1 MEGSFE
7 SPLEVLEGETCSALV
22 GLLGQLADLVD
33 HSAVVFA
40 GLHEQVFAQCILSTG
55 TVTLSCLQATY
66 DTAARLISWN
76 PMCSGIFPALKIL
89 GLSTEI

>member
-1 MEGSFE
+1 MDGSFE

-40 GLHEQVFAQCILSTG
+40 GLHEQVITQRILPNG
-55 TVTLSCLQATY
+55 NVTLSCLQAT
-66 DTAARLISWN
+66 
-76 PMCSGIFPALKIL
+76 
-89 GLSTEI
+89 